1 MKILILSHKPP
12 YPAIDGGCVAIK
24 NMANNLLELGY
35 DVRIL
40 SLSTFKHPFVK
51 KSFPDGFLEKTKFK
65 SVEIDTKL
73 NIVDAFSN
81 LVTSDSYNVSRF
93 FSGEVEENLLEILQQ
108 FSPKVVLLE
117 SLFMTPYMRCIK
129 EYDPNTKVILRSHN
143 LEYLIWQRHKENS
156 NNPLKKI
163 YLNILVNQLQKYEF
177 DILNHVDGVM
187 AISHLDKTHYLEE
200 SNIKTPLEV
209 IPLGIAIE
217 SENLHAIKKNA
228 FFHLGAMDW
237 EPNIQGM
244 HWFLK
249 DVWPLILAKAPDATL
264 TLGGKNIDTYN
275 LPEFAENKNVI
286 IVPEVKVAKDFMKNN
301 GIMLVPI
308 TIAGGIRIK
317 IIEGMSYGVPVVS
330 TLTGAEGINATS
342 GVEIMLGEEAN
353 EMAEKALELL
363 NNTELLSSVQQ
374 NGLEFAKSH
383 FDNELIK
390 QKVKQFIE
398 TKILKTT
405 PEF

>member
-35 DVRIL
+35 EVRIL

-51 KSFPDGFLEKTKFK
+51 KAFPEGFIEKTKFK

-73 NIVDAFSN
+73 NIIDAFSN

-93 FSGEVEENLLEILQQ
+93 FSAEVEEKLVEILQQ
-108 FSPKVVLLE
+108 YSPNVVLIE
-117 SLFMTPYMRCIK
+117 SLFMTPYMRCIN
-129 EYDPNTKVILRSHN
+129 EHDPSIKIVLRSHN
-143 LEYLIWQRHKENS
+143 LEYLIWQRHKDNS
-156 NNPLKKI
+156 NNPLKKV
-163 YLNILVNQLQKYEF
+163 YLSILVSQLQKYEF
-177 DILNHVDGVM
+177 DILNHVDGIM
-187 AISHLDKTHYLEE
+187 AISHLDKAHYLEE
-200 SNIKTPLEV
+200 AKIKTPLEV
-209 IPLGIAIE
+209 IPLGINIE
-217 SENLHAIKKNA
+217 SENLHDVKKKA

-249 DVWPLILAKAPDATL
+249 DVWPLILEKAPDTTL

-275 LPEFAENKNVI
+275 LPEFAVNKNVI
-286 IVPEVKVAKDFMKNN
+286 IVPEVKVAKDFMKSN

-330 TLTGAEGINATS
+330 TTTGAEGINAAD
-342 GVEIMLGEEAN
+342 GVEIMIGEDAL

-363 NNTELLSSVQQ
+363 NNTELLSSVQE

-398 TKILKTT
+398 TKILNTT
-405 PEF
+405 PEI